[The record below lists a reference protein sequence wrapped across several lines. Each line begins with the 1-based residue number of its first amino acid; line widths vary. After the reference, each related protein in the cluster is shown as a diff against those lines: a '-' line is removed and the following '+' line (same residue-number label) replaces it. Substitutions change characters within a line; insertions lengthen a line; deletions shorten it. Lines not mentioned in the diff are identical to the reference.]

1 MRTIITYKSFFA
13 YSDEYER
20 YFYTS
25 FDTGVNI
32 VTGKNTSGKST
43 LLQAINYTFGIN
55 DEKYKLAEIL
65 TPDLILRLDIEINSN
80 NKISKATIV
89 RHEDCIY
96 IQIEGKPIAKFYGI
110 KGDSS
115 NEHIRLKKYY
125 ADLFNFHLELEN
137 KNNMGIAPIE
147 VMFLPY
153 YVSQN
158 YGWILI
164 LKSFS
169 NLSYY
174 KNFKTDY
181 YDYYLGIAQD
191 ENRKEKLELEA
202 KKQDIEF
209 KIYNLNSI
217 LAEKGALQ
225 HALLFDEEYIE
236 ETEVY
241 IEKYKEDKES
251 LIMLEREY
259 LSIANRIAYLERQK
273 KTLNQVHSYLKKK
286 SITTCS
292 TCKQPLNKSLEEIYE
307 YYQDK
312 EDTEKQAGCIKD
324 SIIKEASALNSKDKK
339 IKKLRLQ
346 ILERYNQFKA
356 YRLNKNYTLGEWI
369 DKKVDIEIYNSIIG
383 KRVELEKKLKEIN
396 DDLSKFLTEDD
407 IIEIR
412 KDKEGEF
419 KAMFHTYLKEL
430 NVNHFGHNYYLY
442 QLGLFRQQGVELLKA
457 LLAYYFAFNKLIM
470 KTSYVHRLPLVL
482 DAVFKED
489 VDGASKDLIIKFI
502 SNHIPKDTQ
511 LIFSVAES
519 EDKQLMVDNYNT
531 TYFKNKA
538 KIIAIDKSKERAF
551 FRPYNDNHKELK
563 ENTYNIIYS

>member
-13 YSDEYER
+13 YSEEYER
-20 YFYTS
+20 YFYTQ
-25 FDTGVNI
+25 FDAGVNI

-55 DEKYKLAEIL
+55 DEEYKLAEIL

-89 RHEDCIY
+89 RHEDSIY

-110 KGDSS
+110 GDNKR
-115 NEHIRLKKYY
+115 NEHIKLKNFY
-125 ADLFNFHLELEN
+125 AELFNFHLELEN
-137 KNNMGIAPIE
+137 KKKLSTAPIE

-158 YGWILI
+158 YGWVLI

-181 YDYYLGIAQD
+181 YDYYLGIAPD
-191 ENRKEKLELEA
+191 ENRKDKLRLEA
-202 KKQDIEF
+202 EKQDIEF

-225 HALLFDEEYIE
+225 QALLFDEEYIE
-236 ETEVY
+236 ETEIY
-241 IEKYKEDKES
+241 IEKYKTDKES

-259 LSIANRIAYLERQK
+259 LSIANKIAYLERQK
-273 KTLNQVHSYLKKK
+273 KTLNQVQSYLKKK

-356 YRLNKNYTLGEWI
+356 YRLNENYTLGEWI

-383 KRVELEKKLKEIN
+383 KRIELEKKLGEIN
-396 DDLSKFLTEDD
+396 DDLSEFLTEDD

-419 KAMFHTYLKEL
+419 KAMFYTYLREL
-430 NVNHFGHNYYLY
+430 NVNHFGHNYSLY
-442 QLGLFRQQGVELLKA
+442 QLGLFPQQGVELLKA
-457 LLAYYFAFNKLIM
+457 LLAYYFTFNKLIM
-470 KTSYVHRLPLVL
+470 NTSYVHRLPLVL

-531 TYFKNKA
+531 TYFENKA
-538 KIIAIDKSKERAF
+538 KIITINKSKERAF
-551 FRPYNDNHKELK
+551 FQPYNDNYKELK
-563 ENTYNIIYS
+563 EDTYNIIYC

>member
-13 YSDEYER
+13 YSEEYER
-20 YFYTS
+20 YFYAS
-25 FDTGVNI
+25 FDTRVNI

-55 DEKYKLAEIL
+55 DEKYKLTEIL

-89 RHEDCIY
+89 RQEDCVY

-110 KGDSS
+110 KGNSS

-137 KNNMGIAPIE
+137 KKNMGIAPIE

-158 YGWILI
+158 YGWVLI

-225 HALLFDEEYIE
+225 QALLFDEEYIE

-251 LIMLEREY
+251 LIKLEREY
-259 LSIANRIAYLERQK
+259 LSLANKIAYLERQK
-273 KTLNQVHSYLKKK
+273 KTLKQIQSYLKKK
-286 SITTCS
+286 SLTTCA
-292 TCKQPLNKSLEEIYE
+292 TCKQPLNKSWEEIYE

-312 EDTEKQAGCIKD
+312 EDTEKQTKCIKD

-339 IKKLRLQ
+339 IKELRLH
-346 ILERYNQFKA
+346 IFERYNQFKA
-356 YRLNKNYTLGEWI
+356 YRLNENYTLGEWI

-383 KRVELEKKLKEIN
+383 KRIELEKKLDKIN
-396 DDLSKFLTEDD
+396 DDLSEFLTEDE

-412 KDKEGEF
+412 KDKENKF
-419 KAMFHTYLKEL
+419 KDMFYEYLKEL
-430 NVNHFGHNYYLY
+430 KVNHFRHNYSLY
-442 QLGLFRQQGVELLKA
+442 QLGLFPQQGVELLKA

-470 KTSYVHRLPLVL
+470 KTSYAHRLPLVL

-489 VDGASKDLIIKFI
+489 VDGTSKDLIIEFI
-502 SNHIPKDTQ
+502 SNHIPTDTQ
-511 LIFSVAES
+511 LIFSIAES
-519 EDKQLMVDNYNT
+519 EDKQLMVDSYNT
-531 TYFKNKA
+531 TYFENKA
-538 KIIAIDKSKERAF
+538 KIITINKSKERAF
-551 FRPYNDNHKELK
+551 FQPYNEIYNELK
-563 ENTYNIIYS
+563 EDTYNIINS